1 MLLKKIAYWGAGF
14 ACSIV
19 IIVGFLVASKLSSP
33 AYKTKIQLKKSKIKV
48 QLHWMYMACED
59 YWVAT
64 NPANTC
70 KVDIL
75 DSQTTYNYIQSPN
88 IIIWGESG
96 GKSNFSVKGGSRE
109 VDSVYNLESHSV
121 VTESNGTQIDVTFR
135 ELQDEELESALIEM
149 NKLKGNNKAP

>member
-19 IIVGFLVASKLSSP
+19 IIVGFLFASNLSSP
-33 AYKTKIQLKKSKIKV
+33 AYRAKIQFKKSMIKGE
-48 QLHWMYMACED
+48 LYSMHLACKD
-59 YWVAT
+59 YWAAT

-70 KVDIL
+70 KVDFDL
-75 DSQTTYNYIQSPN
+75 QTTYNYIQSPN

-109 VDSVYNLESHSV
+109 VDSVYKLESHSI
-121 VTESNGTQIDVTFR
+121 VTGPNSNQIDVTFR
-135 ELQDEELESALIEM
+135 ELRGKELESALAEM
-149 NKLKGNNKAP
+149 NKLKD